1 MLAVVNRPQVLATR
15 DFSIAQLEG
24 PRNMAELPSEQVAQ
38 ERAQAKAAVFFPVE
52 SWTSL
57 IVVSAFAL
65 L

>member
-15 DFSIAQLEG
+15 DFIAQLEG

-57 IVVSAFAL
+57 IVVFAFAL